1 MQGNWI
7 PMERGQITRGGRR
20 AFCLGVGTADV
31 KNLRKR
37 GRESV
42 GVLEQRLFEK
52 EMVIMGI
59 PN

>member
-20 AFCLGVGTADV
+20 AFCLSVGTADV

-37 GRESV
+37 ERECV
-42 GVLEQRLFEK
+42 GVLERLFKK
-52 EMVIMGI
+52 EMVVMGI